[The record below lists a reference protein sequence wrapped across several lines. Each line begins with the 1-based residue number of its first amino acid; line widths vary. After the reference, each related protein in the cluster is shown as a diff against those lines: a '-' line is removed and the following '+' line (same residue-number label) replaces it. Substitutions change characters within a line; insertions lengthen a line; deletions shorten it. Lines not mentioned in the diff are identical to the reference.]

1 MGGYNPGEMTDPGH
15 VTVAATALRLVGAAA
30 FGGVVGIEREVD
42 GHDAGLR
49 THLLL
54 ALGSAV
60 FGVISVGA
68 FGSFMSQGNTHVS
81 YDPGRIASYV
91 AAGIGFL
98 GGGAILKRGDRVQG
112 LTTAA
117 SLWVVAAIGLASGL
131 GFWSGAVIATVI
143 AAAALL
149 ADSPLARLTDY
160 LRRRIHPAEGDTK
173 PPASERAADAGSQAS
188 LRDDHPASGQE

>member
-1 MGGYNPGEMTDPGH
+1 MTDPGH
-15 VTVAATALRLVGAAA
+15 VSVAATALRLVGAAA

-60 FGVISVGA
+60 FGVVSVGA
-68 FGSFMSQGNTHVS
+68 FGSFITQGNIRVS

-98 GGGAILKRGDRVQG
+98 GGGAILKRADRVQG

-149 ADSPLARLTDY
+149 AHSPLARLTDY
-160 LRRRIHPAEGDTK
+160 LRRRIHPAEGDTE
-173 PPASERAADAGSQAS
+173 PPASERADGAGS
-188 LRDDHPASGQE
+188 